1 MKLYTSMTA
10 MAGLIVALALTSC
23 SETRDTADRGAIDR
37 TADEAAIRSLLVA
50 NFAAG
55 SAHDVEGVAATF
67 LPDGDAWIAGLPRV
81 SGPDEISRAEEEF
94 GGMPGF
100 QRYDGTIDSIRF
112 ISHDSAIVEIT
123 GTTTLDTGSFDEET
137 TIVVAR
143 RDDNWRIAAWR
154 VMTFDE
160 TLLNML
166 RE

>member
-1 MKLYTSMTA
+1 MKPYTSTTA
-10 MAGLIVALALTSC
+10 MAILIVALALTSC
-23 SETRDTADRGAIDR
+23 SEPGDTADRGAIDR
-37 TADEAAIRSLLVA
+37 TADEAAIRSLLAA
-50 NFAAG
+50 NFAAS
-55 SAHDVEGVAATF
+55 SAHDEEGVAATY
-67 LPDGDAWIAGLPRV
+67 LPDGDAWIAGLSRV
-81 SGPDEISRAEEEF
+81 SGFDEMVRAEEEF

-100 QRYDGTIDSIRF
+100 QSYDGTIDSIRF
-112 ISHDSAIVEIT
+112 ISTDSAIVEIT
-123 GTTTLDTGSFDEET
+123 GTTTLDSGSFDEET

>member
-1 MKLYTSMTA
+1 MT
-10 MAGLIVALALTSC
+10 
-23 SETRDTADRGAIDR
+23 
-37 TADEAAIRSLLVA
+37 
-50 NFAAG
+50 
-55 SAHDVEGVAATF
+55 
-67 LPDGDAWIAGLPRV
+67 
-81 SGPDEISRAEEEF
+81 
-94 GGMPGF
+94 GF
-100 QRYDGTIDSIRF
+100 QSYEGTIDSIRF
-112 ISHDSAIVEIT
+112 ISPDSAIVEIT